1 MTDIPEDAIEEAER
15 LTRLAR
21 DAVDEDESEAYRE
34 ERDELVAEYDYVARE
49 REDDDGTVLVC
60 YPDEWVEGDTV
71 RPERIEDVDRGVE
84 RPLSGPGEGDYE
96 AVAERN
102 DEIVAAAAEAGSVHE
117 ANVRA
122 LADFADN
129 HYAKPIPDLTRAEL
143 EEFLDEYFVR
153 NAWPTERQRELVEDS
168 IRLAF
173 EKSET
178 ACPLE

>member
-1 MTDIPEDAIEEAER
+1 MTDLPEDVIDEVER

-21 DAVDEDESEAYRE
+21 DAVDEDESTAYRE
-34 ERDELVAEYDYVARE
+34 KRDEMVAEYDYVTRE
-49 REDDDGTVLVC
+49 REDDDGAVLVC
-60 YPDEWVEGDTV
+60 YPDDWVEGDTV
-71 RPERIEDVDRGVE
+71 RPERIDDVDRGVE

-96 AVAERN
+96 AVAEHN
-102 DEIVAAAAEAGSVHE
+102 DEIVAAAAREGPVHE

-129 HYAKPIPDLTRAEL
+129 HYAKPIPDLTRDEL

-153 NAWPTERQRELVEDS
+153 NAWPTDRQRERVDDS

>member
-1 MTDIPEDAIEEAER
+1 MTDLPDDAINEAER

-21 DAVDEDESEAYRE
+21 DAVDEDESEAYRA
-34 ERDELVAEYDYVARE
+34 ERDDIVTEHGYVARE
-49 REDDDGTVLVC
+49 REDDDGAVLVC
-60 YPDEWVEGDTV
+60 YPDEWIEGDTV
-71 RPERIEDVDRGVE
+71 RPERIDDVDRGVE

-96 AVAERN
+96 SVAEYN
-102 DEIVAAAAEAGSVHE
+102 DEIVAAAAEAGPVHE

-122 LADFADN
+122 LADFAGN
-129 HYAKPIPDLTRAEL
+129 HYAKPITDLTRAEL
-143 EEFLDEYFVR
+143 EEFCEEYFVR
-153 NAWPTERQRELVEDS
+153 NAWPTEDQRELVDDS